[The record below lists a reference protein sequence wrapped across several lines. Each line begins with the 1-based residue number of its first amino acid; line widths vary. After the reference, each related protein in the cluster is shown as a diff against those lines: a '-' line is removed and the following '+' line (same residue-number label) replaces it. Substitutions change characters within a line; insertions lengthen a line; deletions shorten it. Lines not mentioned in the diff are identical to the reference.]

1 MVGLAHRE
9 ASTMAA
15 LAVGPKTAQ
24 TYRETGSIRETAQSW
39 HTTREVV
46 RRWVRRYQAEG
57 EAGLSACNA
66 QTGKIPDA
74 ETLLEMAARWVFY
87 YTVSRPHSPSQNGR
101 WSQRWCRRSESNR
114 HGSETSTRF

>member
-1 MVGLAHRE
+1 
-9 ASTMAA
+9 MAA
-15 LAVGPKTAQ
+15 LAVGPKNAQ
-24 TYRETGSIRETAQSW
+24 TYGETGSIRETARRW
-39 HTTREVV
+39 HTTGEVV
-46 RRWVRRYQAEG
+46 RRYRPKG
-57 EAGLSACNA
+57 KPGLSACNA